1 MARRSSTTSAATVAD
16 EQPGAEV
23 AAQSEPQVTIAL
35 GDVEAWVAAVY
46 DHQHNGGPKPVRKY
60 RPPLPTPVG

>member
-1 MARRSSTTSAATVAD
+1 MVDDQVEDSSPGEDLAAPSA
-16 EQPGAEV
+16 P
-23 AAQSEPQVTIAL
+23 EPEAPA
-35 GDVEAWVAAVY
+35 GEFDVEAWVADVY